1 MERKTPLKHA
11 QLSPVLDGM
20 QRWLTVRS
28 GDVGNTYGA
37 KVMKHADQVA
47 NAVCD
52 LRFALATERCRERG
66 PGDSTH
72 PG

>member
-20 QRWLTVRS
+20 QQWLTGLS
-28 GDVGNTYGA
+28 GDVGNAYGA
-37 KVMKHADQVA
+37 KVMKHADKVV

-52 LRFALATERCRERG
+52 LRFALETERCRERG

-72 PG
+72 PC